1 MQKQKLQSNQKQTK
15 AGLDLWSIRASVLL
29 SSTFQFADLW
39 QASCVGYLWK
49 KAYGIVV
56 YESISD
62 EAKLEAYVELAPKA
76 FDKYGA
82 KFLTRGYPSVLK
94 ENARNERTVV
104 VEFPSVE
111 QAEAFYE
118 SDEYQLALEALGDG
132 AVRTYKICEAF

>member
-1 MQKQKLQSNQKQTK
+1 MIDQSQLIFKSLPVCESGINTK
-15 AGLDLWSIRASVLL
+15 SEVLI
-29 SSTFQFADLW
+29 
-39 QASCVGYLWK
+39 K

-62 EAKLEAYVELAPKA
+62 EAKLQAYVELAPKA

-104 VEFPSVE
+104 EFPIVE

-118 SDEYQLALEALGDG
+118 SDEYQLALGSPRRWCCAQLQSM
-132 AVRTYKICEAF
+132 

>member
-1 MQKQKLQSNQKQTK
+1 MIDYSQLIFKSLPVCESGINTK
-15 AGLDLWSIRASVLL
+15 NEVLM
-29 SSTFQFADLW
+29 
-39 QASCVGYLWK
+39 K

-62 EAKLEAYVELAPKA
+62 EAKLQAYVELAPKA

-132 AVRTYKICEAF
+132 AVRSYKVCEAF

>member
-1 MQKQKLQSNQKQTK
+1 MLIWDKHNAWGTYEK
-15 AGLDLWSIRASVLL
+15 SIRYCSLGKYFGR
-29 SSTFQFADLW
+29 SETRSN
-39 QASCVGYLWK
+39 
-49 KAYGIVV
+49 
-56 YESISD
+56 
-62 EAKLEAYVELAPKA
+62 VELAPKA

-82 KFLTRGYPSVLK
+82 KFLARGYPSVLK

-132 AVRTYKICEAF
+132 AVRSYKICEAF

>member
-1 MQKQKLQSNQKQTK
+1 MR
-15 AGLDLWSIRASVLL
+15 GV
-29 SSTFQFADLW
+29 FM
-39 QASCVGYLWK
+39 K

-82 KFLTRGYPSVLK
+82 KFLARGYPSVLK

-104 VEFPSVE
+104 EFLSVE
-111 QAEAFYE
+111 QADAFYE
-118 SDEYQLALEALGDG
+118 SVEYKLALEALGAG
-132 AVRTYKICEAF
+132 AVRSYKICEAF

>member
-1 MQKQKLQSNQKQTK
+1 MIDQSQLIFKSLPVCESGINTK
-15 AGLDLWSIRASVLL
+15 SEVLI
-29 SSTFQFADLW
+29 
-39 QASCVGYLWK
+39 K

-62 EAKLEAYVELAPKA
+62 EAKLQAYVELAPKA

-132 AVRTYKICEAF
+132 AVRSYKVCEAF

>member
-1 MQKQKLQSNQKQTK
+1 MIDYSQLIFKSLPVCESGINTK
-15 AGLDLWSIRASVLL
+15 NEVLM
-29 SSTFQFADLW
+29 
-39 QASCVGYLWK
+39 K
-49 KAYGIVV
+49 KAYDIVV

-62 EAKLEAYVELAPKA
+62 EAKLQAYVELAPKA

-94 ENARNERTVV
+94 ENARNERPVV

-118 SDEYQLALEALGDG
+118 SDEYQLALGDG
-132 AVRTYKICEAF
+132 AVRSYKVCEAF

>member
-1 MQKQKLQSNQKQTK
+1 MR
-15 AGLDLWSIRASVLL
+15 GV
-29 SSTFQFADLW
+29 FM
-39 QASCVGYLWK
+39 K

-62 EAKLEAYVELAPKA
+62 EAKLQAYVELAPKA
-76 FDKYGA
+76 FDQYGA

-132 AVRTYKICEAF
+132 AVRSYKICEAF

>member
-1 MQKQKLQSNQKQTK
+1 M
-15 AGLDLWSIRASVLL
+15 
-29 SSTFQFADLW
+29 
-39 QASCVGYLWK
+39 K
-49 KAYGIVV
+49 KAYDIVV
-56 YESISD
+56 QESISD

-132 AVRTYKICEAF
+132 AVRSYKICEAFQCCYERYIF

>member
-1 MQKQKLQSNQKQTK
+1 MQKQKHQSNQIQTK
-15 AGLDLWSIRASVLL
+15 AGSDRSQLAFFFQEPSRLLILEKTKHEVL
-29 SSTFQFADLW
+29 
-39 QASCVGYLWK
+39 VK

-56 YESISD
+56 YESISE
-62 EAKLEAYVELAPKA
+62 EAKLQAYVELAPKA

-118 SDEYQLALEALGDG
+118 SDEYQQALEALGDG
-132 AVRTYKICEAF
+132 AVRSYKICEAFQ